1 MKFFSHLALLLTEIL
16 GCRNVARFS
25 LSDKYFLIRL
35 PRFLSSQQIPDKI
48 DTSIRPRSDQDNI
61 FINLFVKLEVFWLGQ
76 GLLHHSDAS
85 RSHLSDNFRIWANEL
100 TLGRDSWLNI
110 SMFVLGIFIEQ
121 CKPMVRCCAIG
132 LNRLNKCSVYTM
144 LEKHFPFVCDV
155 FLACA
160 VRFVSAVRV
169 IGDGRLGGGRD
180 LTGHSFRKSKFLHG
194 VHCLQ
199 CIKSSVPSETRQG
212 YISQDQDELGQL

>member
-1 MKFFSHLALLLTEIL
+1 
-16 GCRNVARFS
+16 
-25 LSDKYFLIRL
+25 
-35 PRFLSSQQIPDKI
+35 
-48 DTSIRPRSDQDNI
+48 
-61 FINLFVKLEVFWLGQ
+61 
-76 GLLHHSDAS
+76 
-85 RSHLSDNFRIWANEL
+85 
-100 TLGRDSWLNI
+100 
-110 SMFVLGIFIEQ
+110 
-121 CKPMVRCCAIG
+121 MVRCCAIG

-169 IGDGRLGGGRD
+169 IGGGGGGG

-212 YISQDQDELGQL
+212 YISQDHDGARSAQFYRTLLLRSPRLKFLEQ

>member
-1 MKFFSHLALLLTEIL
+1 
-16 GCRNVARFS
+16 
-25 LSDKYFLIRL
+25 
-35 PRFLSSQQIPDKI
+35 
-48 DTSIRPRSDQDNI
+48 
-61 FINLFVKLEVFWLGQ
+61 
-76 GLLHHSDAS
+76 
-85 RSHLSDNFRIWANEL
+85 
-100 TLGRDSWLNI
+100 
-110 SMFVLGIFIEQ
+110 
-121 CKPMVRCCAIG
+121 MVRCCAIG